1 MVQAACATSEVKSSK
16 AIFVVAEAERGYLVY
31 SPDNPQARFNV
42 SGTPAAPVCTCPE
55 FVNQRDPRYRCGH
68 IQAVFGGRGTNGGFE
83 GMDPIEA
90 EERRAIQEE
99 SGVPQRDTNLQPPR
113 FPSDLTL
120 KRSISPDGRIDSLS
134 IELSSSVHEA
144 NFEATMNQATMALS
158 LEDAIVKTFLAQNP
172 RNRAQGN
179 GKPPTNGSHPP
190 QTSGYNSQGG
200 PPSNGQY
207 QQQPQYQAP
216 SNGNAGPLPA
226 TIKGVGGQNTRNG
239 WQLFLAVE
247 EGGKQIKHF
256 GDRKKLCDFLAAAGA
271 HFEQYQLQPEM
282 PLNIPCMVI
291 TAPSQNG
298 KYTNITQVFP
308 RREEEVPY

>member
-1 MVQAACATSEVKSSK
+1 MVQPAYAASQSRSPE

-31 SPDNPQARFNV
+31 SPENPHARFNV

-68 IQAVFGGRGTNGGFE
+68 IEAVFGGRGLNGGIQYV
-83 GMDPIEA
+83 DPIET
-90 EERRAIQEE
+90 EERIAIQEE
-99 SGVPQRDTNLQPPR
+99 SGVRPGNTNGQPHR
-113 FPSDLTL
+113 FPSDLVL

-172 RNRAQGN
+172 RNRTQGN
-179 GKPPTNGSHPP
+179 GKPPTNGSYPP

-207 QQQPQYQAP
+207 QQP
-216 SNGNAGPLPA
+216 SNGNTSPVPA

-256 GDRKKLCDFLAAAGA
+256 GDRKKLCDFLSAAGV
-271 HFEQYQLQPEM
+271 HMEQFNLHPEM
-282 PLNIPCMVI
+282 PLNIPCLVT

-298 KYTNITQVFP
+298 KYTNITAVFP
-308 RREEEVPY
+308 AQTQGVPY